1 MRFYNPIK
9 VRATITKDC
18 FICYILSHGDK
29 GTVYG
34 NDGEQA
40 SIYEL
45 TSYFPVPS
53 ALLWL
58 ENQKSF
64 LFRFVKGITI
74 IKLYLLTLTQCRRTP
89 FYKWTHLLKRGL
101 SQKRPTFFWGWP
113 LWPTVFPTKTP

>member
-34 NDGEQA
+34 NHGEQA

-45 TSYFPVPS
+45 TSYFPGSKCPS
-53 ALLWL
+53 LAR
-58 ENQKSF
+58 KPK
-64 LFRFVKGITI
+64 V
-74 IKLYLLTLTQCRRTP
+74 
-89 FYKWTHLLKRGL
+89 
-101 SQKRPTFFWGWP
+101 FFI
-113 LWPTVFPTKTP
+113 